1 MTINYPNIKT
11 KLPGPKATRVV
22 MRTEENVSPSYTYAY
37 PLVVESASGAKVTD
51 VDGNTFLDFA
61 AGIAVCSTGHC
72 HPKVVAAIKAQ
83 AEKLLHM
90 SGTDFY
96 YPQQVNLAE
105 QLAEV
110 TPIKGNK
117 KVFFCNS
124 GAEAVEG
131 AMKLAR
137 WHTKRKQYIAFF
149 GAFHGRTLGAVS
161 LTASKSTQ
169 RAFYFPGV
177 PGVTHVSFAYCYRC
191 PYNLKKESCGA
202 YCVKWIEDQIFKT
215 IVPAEEVAAVIVEPI
230 QGEGGYVVPPPEFHV
245 ALKKLCE
252 RHGILY
258 VADEVQSGMG
268 RTGKMF
274 AIEHFGVEP
283 DIICT
288 AKGIASG
295 MPLGAFISKSDV
307 MNWTPGAHASTF
319 GGNPVSC
326 EAAIAT
332 IELLKGELMQNA
344 AKIGEYM
351 IAKLIKMKNDHE
363 LIGDVR
369 GLGLMLGVELVKNR
383 ETKERAS
390 EERNKIVQKCFEKGL
405 LLLGCGANTIRFC
418 PPLTITKEEADK
430 ALEIFE
436 ERLRSCR

>member
-1 MTINYPNIKT
+1 MTLNYPNIKT
-11 KLPGPKATRVV
+11 KLPGPKAARII
-22 MRTEENVSPSYTYAY
+22 MKTEEYVSPSYTYAY
-37 PLVVESASGAKVTD
+37 PLVVANGEGAKVTD

-61 AGIAVCSTGHC
+61 AGIAVCSTGNC

-96 YPQQVNLAE
+96 YEAQAKLAE
-105 QLAEV
+105 CLAEV
-110 TPIKGNK
+110 TPIKGK
-117 KVFFCNS
+117 KKTFFANS
-124 GAEAVEG
+124 GAETVDG

-137 WHTKRKQYIAFF
+137 WHTKRKQFIAFF

-161 LTASKSTQ
+161 LTASKATQ
-169 RAFYFPGV
+169 RAHYFPAV
-177 PGVTHVSFAYCYRC
+177 PGVTHVSYGYCYRC
-191 PYNLKKESCGA
+191 PYNLKKESCGS
-202 YCVKWIEDQIFKT
+202 YCVKWIEEQIFKT
-215 IVPAEEVAAVIVEPI
+215 IVPAEEVAAIIIEPI
-230 QGEGGYVVPPPEFHV
+230 QGECGYVVPPPEFHKE
-245 ALKKLCE
+245 LKKLCQKY
-252 RHGILY
+252 GILY

-283 DIICT
+283 DVICT

-295 MPLGAFISKSDV
+295 MPLGAIIAKADV
-307 MNWTPGAHASTF
+307 MDWTPGSHASTF

-326 EAAIAT
+326 EAALAT
-332 IELLKGELMQNA
+332 INLLTEGLMQKA

-351 IAKLIKMKNDHE
+351 ITELIKMKNDHE
-363 LIGDVR
+363 IIGDIR

-383 ETKERAS
+383 TTKERAS

-405 LLLGCGANTIRFC
+405 LILGCGANSIRFC

-436 ERLRSCR
+436 GCL